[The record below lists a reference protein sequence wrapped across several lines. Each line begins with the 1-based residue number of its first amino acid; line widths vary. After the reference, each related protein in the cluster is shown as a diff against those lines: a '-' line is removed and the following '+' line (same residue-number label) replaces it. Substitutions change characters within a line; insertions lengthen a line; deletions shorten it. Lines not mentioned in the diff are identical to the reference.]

1 MKITLFA
8 VGRMKRGPLLDLVST
23 YTQRSE
29 WPITIKEIEGK
40 PGLSGPS
47 LVIDEGEKLLSALPD
62 GITLLGLDEKG
73 EQLSSTEFAKLIE
86 SLQVGGHSHLGFV
99 IGGADGLSDGVRT
112 RAHKLISFG
121 RCTWPHM
128 MVRPMLCEQL
138 YRAQQILKGHPYH
151 RE

>member
-8 VGRMKRGPLLDLVST
+8 VGRMKRGPFADLVSI

-29 WPITIKEIEGK
+29 WPIAIKEVEGK

-47 LVIDEGEKLLSALPD
+47 LIADEGDKLLASMPD
-62 GITLLGLDEKG
+62 GVMLIGLDEKG
-73 EQLSSTEFAKLIE
+73 DQLSSSEFAKLLE
-86 SLQVGGHSHLGFV
+86 SLQINGHSHIGFV
-99 IGGADGLSDGVRT
+99 IGGADGLSDGVRA